1 MSSLMNTF
9 FYLSIFIFIAF
20 IISML
25 SQNLFYNPKFLNQ
38 EPYTNLGD
46 IISDYPQEKRISN
59 NNNSING
66 SDNTTMV
73 HNSPVYGSY
82 PFPNVDGA
90 LVSESYPITHKN
102 GVSNYQEQMMWWHFP
117 VFKVGSYEQITNNL
131 KYPNNPDVG
140 QCMPAEFCGT
150 LYKEYQTDLNEA
162 QVLPPVTPSCNG
174 TRINY
179 YNTAPNMLPYK
190 TQDGINIL
198 Y

>member
-1 MSSLMNTF
+1 MNIF
-9 FYLSIFIFIAF
+9 FYLFIFVFIVF
-20 IISML
+20 IITMSYQMI
-25 SQNLFYNPKFLNQ
+25 SSNNKCRHESYV
-38 EPYTNLGD
+38 NLGD
-46 IISDYPQEKRISN
+46 MSSPFPYEEKNIDGPSN
-59 NNNSING
+59 EV
-66 SDNTTMV
+66 V
-73 HNSPVYGSY
+73 HNSSAYGSY
-82 PFPNVDGA
+82 PFPNVEGA
-90 LVSESYPITHKN
+90 LVSDSFPITHKN
-102 GVSNYQEQMMWWHFP
+102 GVSDYQEQMMWWHFP

-140 QCMPAEFCGT
+140 QCMPADFCGT